1 MTFPF
6 VHRAPQGH
14 EAPESRWGLVAFATG
29 KFQLRNHR
37 WLKGAP
43 LGTMGFQSSRA
54 LICQHQPQSRHSL
67 GRARA
72 LPRPLWLLRSSN
84 PRAGFVAPQF
94 SERRAAGIDQLLEQ
108 RRVSAMPKY
117 QAFRVAYPAAPP
129 GLRPTGRLEK
139 LGQSVL
145 H

>member
-1 MTFPF
+1 M
-6 VHRAPQGH
+6 V
-14 EAPESRWGLVAFATG
+14 
-29 KFQLRNHR
+29 
-37 WLKGAP
+37 
-43 LGTMGFQSSRA
+43 FQSSRA

-67 GRARA
+67 GWALA

-84 PRAGFVAPQF
+84 SRAGFVTPQF

-108 RRVSAMPKY
+108 RRVNAMPKY

-129 GLRPTGRLEK
+129 GLRPPGRLEK
-139 LGQSVL
+139 FGQSVL